1 VSCARRSNL
10 TAGETLWITGFP
22 MGAPAW
28 GSSPPSPLIL
38 TPGRQ
43 YRAEST
49 MIRSWRSRT
58 ASPFWCLSWHWV
70 TSAAAISIRRSPS
83 ASQQRECFQPS
94 RYALHRRPNR
104 RRHRRRLV
112 LLLAFGGPVA
122 NQPWRHTGRH
132 AADHLQR
139 RVISL
144 LVRGGRISLPNL
156 IENALF
162 CSLHHL
168 VNRIGRLDAASAV

>member
-1 VSCARRSNL
+1 VDNRLSNGCPGMGL
-10 TAGETLWITGFP
+10 IATFPVDIDAG
-22 MGAPAW
+22 
-28 GSSPPSPLIL
+28 
-38 TPGRQ
+38 
-43 YRAEST
+43 
-49 MIRSWRSRT
+49 
-58 ASPFWCLSWHWV
+58 
-70 TSAAAISIRRSPS
+70 AAISRSVNHDPLVAFAHGLTFLVFVVALGDIS
-83 ASQQRECFQPS
+83 GGHFNPAVTIGLATAGVFPTIALRPTSSPKSPAASPPPGV
-94 RYALHRRPNR
+94 A
-104 RRHRRRLV
+104 
-112 LLLAFGGPVA
+112 LAFGGPVA
-122 NQPWRHTGRH
+122 NQPWCHTGRH

>member
-1 VSCARRSNL
+1 MGLIATFPVDID
-10 TAGETLWITGFP
+10 AG
-22 MGAPAW
+22 
-28 GSSPPSPLIL
+28 
-38 TPGRQ
+38 
-43 YRAEST
+43 
-49 MIRSWRSRT
+49 
-58 ASPFWCLSWHWV
+58 
-70 TSAAAISIRRSPS
+70 AAISRSVNHDPLVAFAHGLTFLVFVVALGDIS
-83 ASQQRECFQPS
+83 GGHFNPAVTIGLATAGVFPTIALRPT
-94 RYALHRRPNR
+94 RY
-104 RRHRRRLV
+104 RRRLV